1 MGKTN
6 PTYRDRLNAWE
17 DDWQSFRQALRAPRR
32 EYFDELLVM
41 ANELSMAAGYQN
53 TADFATPLLVSVCV
67 RQQEEIAALQARLD
81 DVDTTPEVADA

>member
-6 PTYRDRLNAWE
+6 PTFRDRLTAWE
-17 DDWQSFRQALRAPRR
+17 DDWHSFRRALRAPRR
-32 EYFDELLVM
+32 EHFDELLVM

-53 TADFATPLLVSVCV
+53 TADVATPLLVSVCV

-81 DVDTTPEVADA
+81 DLEATAEVADA